1 MRGIPPPR
9 GAPLAELVAQRLA
22 APEPTPETLQASRLR
37 ARTALAMSACHLCGK
52 AFEGED
58 AHTTR
63 GRCGGCRRLRYCG
76 VACQKSDWPAHK
88 PQCKAWRAEADAEVI
103 AAGGCPLG
111 DVKAQGA
118 AIDKWIAPEKT
129 LAEIRAAAEGG
140 DLAAQLVLGECFRDG
155 KRGAT
160 KDRALALSWYRRA
173 ASCNVAEA
181 QLAHAQCHKQGLG
194 GLAIDLAE
202 GARLFALAAAQGLS
216 DAQWRLGLCY
226 ERGQGVLKDAMEAR
240 RLYHLA
246 AEQGDSDAKACL
258 GCAYMSGTC
267 GPQDFSLAMHW
278 LCRAADKGHSMAEH
292 DIGHLF
298 RNGLG
303 VPRDLHA
310 AASWYSRA
318 AAHGS
323 ESATN
328 FLCELAVESVPEAT
342 AALHRLG
349 IDAPLSAA
357 DAAIVAEGR
366 CPLGDLKAQ
375 RAVTA
380 KWRKQPL
387 AELLAAAEAG
397 DHGAQCSLGVRLY
410 EGAGCAQDLAQAVVW
425 LRRSAAG
432 NVAEAQFW
440 HGLILF
446 KGECGVSVDHNH
458 AAHLFKQSA
467 DQGYAPAQFSFGRCL
482 FSGMGTPRNPAK
494 AVHVWLFA
502 AEQGD
507 ADAQDFLSTCY
518 STGEGTVRDDAAAVM
533 WARRAADQGHA
544 SGMGNLGTLYCLG
557 VGVPKDMRV
566 GVSWL
571 SRSAE
576 KGREEAKMVLDKLAA
591 EGVPEAVAAVR
602 RLRL

>member
-1 MRGIPPPR
+1 
-9 GAPLAELVAQRLA
+9 
-22 APEPTPETLQASRLR
+22 
-37 ARTALAMSACHLCGK
+37 MSACHLCGK

-63 GRCGGCRRLRYCG
+63 GRCGGCKRLRYCG
-76 VACQKSDWPAHK
+76 VACQRSDWPAHK
-88 PQCKAWRAEADAEVI
+88 PQCKAWRAEADVEVV

-111 DVKAQGA
+111 DVKAQGV
-118 AIDKWIAPEKT
+118 AIQKWIESERT
-129 LAEIRAAAEGG
+129 LASTRAAAEGG
-140 DLAAQLVLGECFRDG
+140 DIAAQFVLGECFRDG
-155 KRGAT
+155 EGGAS
-160 KDRALALSWYRRA
+160 KNLALALSWYRRA
-173 ASCNVAEA
+173 ASCNVAAA
-181 QLAHAQCHKQGLG
+181 QLIFGQFHEQGVG
-194 GLAIDLAE
+194 GLTIDPAE
-202 GARLFALAAAQGLS
+202 GARLYALAAAQGLS
-216 DAQWRLGLCY
+216 GAQWRLGLCY
-226 ERGQGVLKDAMEAR
+226 ERGQGVLKDAIEAR

-258 GCAYMSGTC
+258 GCAYMSGSC

-278 LCRAADKGHSMAEH
+278 LCRAADKGHSIAEH

-310 AASWYSRA
+310 AASWFSRA
-318 AAHGS
+318 AARGF
-323 ESATN
+323 ELAKTC
-328 FLCELAVESVPEAT
+328 LLELAVEGVPEAT

-357 DAAIVAEGR
+357 DAAVVAEGR

-387 AELLAAAEAG
+387 AKLLAAAEAG
-397 DHGAQCSLGVRLY
+397 DHGAQYSLGLRLY
-410 EGAGCAQDLAQAVVW
+410 EGSGCAQDLAQALVW

-432 NVAEAQFW
+432 NVAEAQSW
-440 HGLILF
+440 LGLILF
-446 KGECGVSVDHNH
+446 NGECGVSVDHNH
-458 AAHLFKQSA
+458 AARLLKQSA
-467 DQGYAPAQFSFGRCL
+467 EQGYAPAQYKFGSCL
-482 FSGMGTPRNPAK
+482 YNGTGTPRNPAK
-494 AVHVWLFA
+494 AVHVWRLA

-507 ADAQDFLSTCY
+507 AGAQDFLSTCY
-518 STGEGTVRDDAAAVM
+518 TTGEGTVRDDAAAVM

-571 SRSAE
+571 ARSAE
-576 KGREEAKMVLDKLAA
+576 KGCEEAKLVLDKLAA